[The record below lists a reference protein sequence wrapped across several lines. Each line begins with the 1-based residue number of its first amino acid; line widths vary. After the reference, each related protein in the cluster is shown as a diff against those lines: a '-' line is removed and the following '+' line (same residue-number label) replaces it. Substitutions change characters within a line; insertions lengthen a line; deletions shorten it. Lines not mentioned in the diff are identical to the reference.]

1 MGGAGCRQA
10 KNPAGVGWRLRT
22 CKIEVTEGG
31 RFAEDA
37 GTCALVGR
45 LIFAGP
51 SVIVCEVVMAT
62 GRCTC
67 EGEVQV
73 VCHDVK

>member
-45 LIFAGP
+45 LILP
-51 SVIVCEVVMAT
+51 D
-62 GRCTC
+62 RR
-67 EGEVQV
+67 
-73 VCHDVK
+73 